1 MNQVQQDLEATYDY
15 LEEHG
20 WCKGQ
25 YATPDG
31 KVCLEGAAAA
41 VTMGSP
47 RYWATRGNHVRACL
61 SPKASW
67 RNIDMWGP
75 IEWVDMPRAQIERYA
90 DVLAALGSQVP
101 KVGSVDGSVF
111 SFNDSH
117 DEEEVKDLI
126 KAAIKAET
134 DR

>member
-1 MNQVQQDLEATYDY
+1 MNQVREDLEATYDY

-25 YATPDG
+25 YAKPDG

-47 RYWATRGNHVRACL
+47 RYWATRRGHVQACL

-67 RNIDMWGP
+67 RNIDTWGP

-90 DVLAALGSQVP
+90 DVLGALGSQVP
-101 KVGSVDGSVF
+101 ERGSVYR
-111 SFNDSH
+111 FNDSH
-117 DEEEVKDLI
+117 NEEEVKDLI